1 MTADNNDSLSDAV
14 RKHLGDMYDLG
25 VRDATAAAQKVMD
38 ARVAALEQQ
47 LGQAV
52 WNYGEAVR
60 KQQSEYERGFV
71 DGMQKQAQSS
81 VDRAV
86 NAIVDATKGR
96 AP

>member
-1 MTADNNDSLSDAV
+1 MTADNNESLSDAV
-14 RKHLGDMYDLG
+14 RKHLSDMYDLG

-47 LGQAV
+47 LGEAV

-60 KQQSEYERGFV
+60 KQRSEYERGFI

-86 NAIVDATKGR
+86 NAITDAAKGR